1 MRTYW
6 GRSFVAAI
14 LLAAMPA
21 LVARG
26 PVGAANPD
34 GPALLQADAFDSGRV
49 DLAWTPVSGA
59 TQYSVYRDG
68 LAISAA
74 NTLRGTD
81 TAIAAGSTHNYWVT
95 ATVAG
100 VETSASPTRS
110 VAVPAV

>member
-1 MRTYW
+1 MRHW

-14 LLAAMPA
+14 LLAATPA
-21 LVARG
+21 LVLKG
-26 PVGAANPD
+26 SVGAAGGD
-34 GPALLQADAFDSGRV
+34 GPALLQADALNSGRV

-68 LAISAA
+68 VAISVA
-74 NTLRGTD
+74 NTLRGAD

-100 VETSASPTRS
+100 VETSPSPTS
-110 VAVPAV
+110 VVAVPA